1 MSDRNTIVAV
11 DLGSNEIK
19 ALVCSLDDDHRKVRV
34 RGYYKAESLH
44 IDAKGRITD
53 VNSLALIL
61 SNVIKEACNIAGVNS
76 SCVVAN
82 LPATDI
88 NQYHSAGPISIPPEK
103 GSPGQITKEHI
114 RKAIETARNIRI
126 PGDHEVVDILVEDYL
141 IDNAKSVRNPLDMPA
156 SRLDV
161 NLLIVSAVASS
172 VMVVRKCIE
181 KAGYFCEDIFLSPI
195 ASGSV
200 AVSSYARERGALH
213 IDLGASL
220 TTYSVYQ
227 NGALIYIGD
236 VPMGGKLVTSD
247 LLVSYM
253 VPSTYY
259 SMNAVDMLK
268 KKFSSLRIGQ
278 ADERIVL
285 SGASGRADAYLTR
298 EQFVTVI
305 VDRLYEIL
313 DEVARD
319 LEKNNLLD
327 GIDEVILT
335 GGTARFDGI
344 TELCKK
350 RFGKPVSVGVP
361 WFDNGDMMAEINV
374 PEFVTAYGLASYY
387 FTEDE
392 IANPFHTGSSGGGG
406 IRDLFGNF
414 LDIFKRG

>member
-11 DLGSNEIK
+11 DLGSSEIK
-19 ALVCSLDDDHRKVRV
+19 ALVCSLDDDRQKVRV

-44 IDAKGRITD
+44 IDGKGRITD

-61 SNVIKEACNIAGVNS
+61 SNVIKEACNIAGVNA
-76 SCVVAN
+76 SCVIAN

-88 NQYHSAGPISIPPEK
+88 NQYHSAGPISIPPDK
-103 GSPGQITKEHI
+103 GGPGQVSKEHI
-114 RKAIETARNIRI
+114 RKAVETARNIRI
-126 PGDHEVVDILVEDYL
+126 PGDHEVIDILIEDYL
-141 IDNAKSVRNPLDMPA
+141 IDNSKSVRNPLDMPA

-200 AVSSYARERGALH
+200 AVSPFARERGALH
-213 IDLGASL
+213 IDMGSSL
-220 TTYSVYQ
+220 TTYAVYQ
-227 NGALIYIGD
+227 NGALIYMGY

-247 LLVSYM
+247 LLVAYM

-268 KKFSSLRIGQ
+268 KKYSSLRIGQ
-278 ADERIVL
+278 PDEKIVL
-285 SGASGRADAYLTR
+285 TGASGRPDAYLTR
-298 EQFVTVI
+298 EQFVTV
-305 VDRLYEIL
+305 VVERLYELL
-313 DEVARD
+313 DEVAND
-319 LEKNNLLD
+319 LEKNGLTE
-327 GIDEVILT
+327 GVDEVILT

-344 TELCKK
+344 TDLCKK

-374 PEFVTAYGLASYY
+374 PEFVTAYGLANYY
-387 FTEDE
+387 YSEDE
-392 IANPFHTGSSGGGG
+392 IANPFHSGSSAGGGF
-406 IRDLFGNF
+406 RDLFGNIMD
-414 LDIFKRG
+414 LFKRG

>member
-247 LLVSYM
+247 LLVAYM

>member
-1 MSDRNTIVAV
+1 MRQ
-11 DLGSNEIK
+11 LFE
-19 ALVCSLDDDHRKVRV
+19 
-34 RGYYKAESLH
+34 
-44 IDAKGRITD
+44 
-53 VNSLALIL
+53 
-61 SNVIKEACNIAGVNS
+61 
-76 SCVVAN
+76 
-82 LPATDI
+82 
-88 NQYHSAGPISIPPEK
+88 Q
-103 GSPGQITKEHI
+103 
-114 RKAIETARNIRI
+114 
-126 PGDHEVVDILVEDYL
+126 
-141 IDNAKSVRNPLDMPA
+141 
-156 SRLDV
+156 
-161 NLLIVSAVASS
+161 
-172 VMVVRKCIE
+172 
-181 KAGYFCEDIFLSPI
+181 F
-195 ASGSV
+195 
-200 AVSSYARERGALH
+200 
-213 IDLGASL
+213 
-220 TTYSVYQ
+220 
-227 NGALIYIGD
+227 
-236 VPMGGKLVTSD
+236 KL
-247 LLVSYM
+247 
-253 VPSTYY
+253 
-259 SMNAVDMLK
+259 VDMLK